1 MDEIVICDTNAAI
14 HLAIICP
21 EVLKTPDV
29 RCKIVI
35 HSIVKQE
42 VHKLNQNEDK
52 KKRLGIVLDFLLKEV
67 TTDSKTHLPSKDKE
81 IKHHRRIQK
90 FEGGLDPQ
98 FVSSGSSHQ
107 DRCFLILA
115 KEHEAKLLTNEK
127 TLFNLGIAFLGAEST
142 WRTSSAIEKLLELEI
157 ITQGTV
163 QEGLNSMSK
172 FEEELHSECK
182 DKVRSLGFIC

>member
-21 EVLKTPDV
+21 EVLKAPDD

-35 HSIVKQE
+35 HAIVKQE
-42 VHKLNQNEDK
+42 VHKLNQNENK
-52 KKRLGIVLDFLLKEV
+52 KKRLGTVLDFLLKEV

-115 KEHEAKLLTNEK
+115 KEHGAKLLTNEK
-127 TLFNLGIAFLGAEST
+127 TLFNLGVAFLGTEST

-157 ITQGTV
+157 VTQGTV
-163 QEGLNSMSK
+163 QEGLNLMNK

-182 DKVRSLGFIC
+182 DKVRSLGFTC